1 LAVLNLFK
9 NRRSIHEYSS
19 KEISKKVLH
28 RVFEAARWAPSA
40 HNAQSWRFIVI
51 RDSAIKWRLARTMAS
66 RWNKDLI
73 KNGVQRENREIL
85 IKNSI
90 ERFTSAP
97 IVIVACL
104 TMEDMDEYPDERRQK
119 IEHIMAIQSVAA
131 AIENMLLAAHSEGLG
146 SCWFCAPLFCQGA
159 VRKVLGIPRDVEP
172 QALITMGYSV
182 NEPRPPLRKP
192 LDKIVFQNYWGK
204 TG

>member
-9 NRRSIHEYSS
+9 SRRSIHEYSS
-19 KEISKKVLH
+19 RKISRKVLL
-28 RVFEAARWAPSA
+28 RVFEAAKWAPSA
-40 HNAQSWRFIVI
+40 HNAQPWRFIMI
-51 RDSAIKWRLARTMAS
+51 RDPTIKWKLARTMAS
-66 RWNKDLI
+66 RWDKDLVR
-73 KNGVQRENREIL
+73 NGFPQENREIL

-104 TMEDMDEYPDERRQK
+104 TMEDMNEYPDERRQK

-131 AIENMLLAAHSEGLG
+131 AIENMLLAAHSEGLR
-146 SCWFCAPLFCQGA
+146 SCWFCAPLFCQGV

-182 NEPRPPLRKP
+182 NEPSPPPRKP
-192 LDKIVFQNYWGK
+192 LGKIVFQNYWRE
-204 TG
+204 TR